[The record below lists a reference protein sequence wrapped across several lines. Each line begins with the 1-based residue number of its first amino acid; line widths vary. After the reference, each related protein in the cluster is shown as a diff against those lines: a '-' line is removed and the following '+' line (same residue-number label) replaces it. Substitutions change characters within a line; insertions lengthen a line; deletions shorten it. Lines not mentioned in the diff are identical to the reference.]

1 MKISHRA
8 DIYSKTRSPF
18 LLLSLFVYSLV
29 ACTKFL
35 EFVHIYIYIWIYERR
50 TKVNRSVG
58 ASTEKCKRAGG
69 FAQKTVFFMY
79 RVSLKWFALGVYIIL
94 WWSVIA
100 GQMDLFTLRLHYWTF
115 SNLSL
120 PMCLLISEF
129 FCLTTVS
136 DYRFEVEWT
145 RIRILIDLILKSKVS
160 TAKVVFLFPYKIYK
174 LQDHLLY
181 EMKRSWNFFDR
192 NFFVKRIFRANLFVF
207 V

>member
-1 MKISHRA
+1 MKNFSGNSVKISHRA

-58 ASTEKCKRAGG
+58 AEKCKRAGG

-115 SNLSL
+115 
-120 PMCLLISEF
+120 F
-129 FCLTTVS
+129 KFVLTNV
-136 DYRFEVEWT
+136 FV
-145 RIRILIDLILKSKVS
+145 DLWI
-160 TAKVVFLFPYKIYK
+160 FLFDNSIW
-174 LQDHLLY
+174 LSIW
-181 EMKRSWNFFDR
+181 SWMN
-192 NFFVKRIFRANLFVF
+192 
-207 V
+207 